1 MAGGVDRSSPAAGSL
16 HRAGWEDEERSTTGP
31 ASSAAVAAASSR
43 PLQWPTMTTDT
54 AKDPKH
60 YPVLRNLQY
69 SPIKEGEDQFIV
81 LWDPSGLS
89 KEKLVLPLNYF
100 FIIQHFD
107 GEHSLTEIGSLYLK
121 RFGEFLMPNKVEQLV
136 TDLDM
141 KLFLEGD
148 QVEAARIQAQ
158 NAYRQAPLRQA
169 AFAGRSY
176 EADGVKLKKQ
186 IDGFFTS
193 KEGPDFKPS
202 ENKGK
207 LIKGLVAPT
216 YDLKQAGPI
225 YAWAY
230 KELQEAQQPDVCVMI
245 GTANAGLEHLFA
257 VTDKDFE
264 TPLGVVQTDKTIV
277 DRLKL
282 NAPEFFRED
291 IAHVQE
297 HAIEFQLPFLQTNTG
312 ATKPCTIVPILSS
325 FSAMSLADP
334 TVRASVDKFI
344 AVLKDAIA
352 ASGKTVC
359 IIAAGEL
366 AHVGMRY
373 GDSAP
378 PTDFSFHRSMQYDL
392 EMLKFV
398 EDLKPEDFAGY
409 IQKEKDQRRISGFS
423 PIYSLLRLI
432 QAEKGQVLRYDRGI
446 TDQYNSTVTY
456 ASMAFF

>member
-1 MAGGVDRSSPAAGSL
+1 
-16 HRAGWEDEERSTTGP
+16 
-31 ASSAAVAAASSR
+31 
-43 PLQWPTMTTDT
+43 MTSM
-54 AKDPKH
+54 AKDPKQH
-60 YPVLRNLQY
+60 PLLRNLQF
-69 SPIKEGEDQFIV
+69 SPIKEGEEQYVV

-107 GEHSLTEIGSLYLK
+107 GEHSLQEIGGLYLK
-121 RFGEFLMPNKVEQLV
+121 RFGEFLMPDKVEQLV
-136 TDLDM
+136 SDLDT

-148 QVEAARIQAQ
+148 RTDSARRQAQ
-158 NAYRQAPLRQA
+158 AVYRQAPLRAA
-169 AFAGRSY
+169 AFAGKSY
-176 EADGVKLKKQ
+176 EADGAKLKKQ

-216 YDLKQAGPI
+216 YDVKQAGPI

-230 KELQEAQQPDVCVMI
+230 KELQEAQQPDVLIII
-245 GTANAGLEHLFA
+245 GTANAGLENLYA

-264 TPLGVVQTDKTIV
+264 TPLGVVPA
-277 DRLKL
+277 DRIILDQL
-282 NAPEFFRED
+282 RSLVPECFAED
-291 IAHVQE
+291 IAHQSE

-312 ATKPCTIVPILSS
+312 ATKPFSIVPILSS

-334 TVRASVDKFI
+334 SIRA
-344 AVLKDAIA
+344 AIDRFLTA
-352 ASGKTVC
+352 LREAITASGKTACV
-359 IIAAGEL
+359 IAAGEL
-366 AHVGMRY
+366 AHLGMRY

-378 PTDFSFHRSMQYDL
+378 PTDFSFHRSMQYDM

-398 EDLKPEDFAGY
+398 EELKAEEFAGY

-432 QAEKGQVLRYDRGI
+432 QAEKGQVLRYDRGM